1 MVSVQEAKQLLNH
14 IADKFQE
21 TARRIKGAKS
31 STFELHSYTT
41 GDRTDGSLVHSAY
54 AVLISEDGELVK
66 EFIDNYRAWMKV
78 KGIDKHQDQ

>member
-1 MVSVQEAKQLLNH
+1 MVSVKEAKQLLYH

-31 STFELHSYTT
+31 STFEFHSYTT
-41 GDRTDGSLVHSAY
+41 GDRTDGSLVYSAY

-66 EFIDNYRAWMKV
+66 EFIENYRAWMKI
-78 KGIDKHQDQ
+78 KDIDRQQIP